1 MLKLA
6 PHASQDRIERLMYL
20 VMEVGIGKTLI
31 SVESRGKRTDLT
43 ENGVVLV
50 FTNEGEVLTAYLA
63 STDRA
68 YAMYCQRYGN
78 QFPVPR
84 SVIHHI
90 GSVNYKHRRA
100 IHELNLYYGYKER

>member
-6 PHASQDRIERLMYL
+6 PHASQDRIERLVYL
-20 VMEVGIGKTLI
+20 VMEVGIGETLI

-50 FTNEGEVLTAYLA
+50 FTDEGEVLTAYLA

-68 YAMYCQRYGN
+68 YAMYCQRYGEN
-78 QFPVPR
+78 FPVPR
-84 SVIHHI
+84 KVLNHI
-90 GSVNYKHRRA
+90 ESMNYKHRQA